1 MKTPKGDTPVMT
13 EITRNEMKDTLS
25 AIENRMDKRIDRM
38 EQAELQRHEW
48 AAREHEAYRRE
59 QEARDRLYSE
69 RFEATNRLMDA
80 KLDAINASFKQ
91 VSSKVD
97 GFSNTLAGF
106 STTIAGFST
115 ILPELLKE
123 VKSSNRNTVLAI
135 LAIGVATVLG
145 LWGANSTIIG
155 SAGSIFQSGY
165 EQAANAQ
172 DVKNLMK
179 EVKAGSDETKALLE
193 AIRAQRS

>member
-38 EQAELQRHEW
+38 EQAELQRREW
-48 AAREHEAYRRE
+48 A
-59 QEARDRLYSE
+59 ARDRLYSE
-69 RFEATNRLMDA
+69 RFEATNRRLEDRESVMDA
-80 KLDAINASFKQ
+80 KLDAFNASIKQ
-91 VSSKVD
+91 VSS
-97 GFSNTLAGF
+97 
-106 STTIAGFST
+106 TIAGFST
-115 ILPELLKE
+115 TLPELLKE

>member
-1 MKTPKGDTPVMT
+1 MT

-97 GFSNTLAGF
+97 GFSSTLAGF

-145 LWGANSTIIG
+145 LWGANSTIIR

-172 DVKNLMK
+172 DVKNLIE

>member
-38 EQAELQRHEW
+38 EQAELQRREW

-69 RFEATNRLMDA
+69 RFEATNRRLEDRESVMDA
-80 KLDAINASFKQ
+80 KLDAFNASIKQ
-91 VSSKVD
+91 VSS
-97 GFSNTLAGF
+97 
-106 STTIAGFST
+106 TIAGFST
-115 ILPELLKE
+115 TLPELLKE

-172 DVKNLMK
+172 DVKSLIE

>member
-38 EQAELQRHEW
+38 EQAELQRYEW

-80 KLDAINASFKQ
+80 KLDAINASFEQ

-123 VKSSNRNTVLAI
+123 VKSSNRNTVLAT

-172 DVKNLMK
+172 DVKNLME